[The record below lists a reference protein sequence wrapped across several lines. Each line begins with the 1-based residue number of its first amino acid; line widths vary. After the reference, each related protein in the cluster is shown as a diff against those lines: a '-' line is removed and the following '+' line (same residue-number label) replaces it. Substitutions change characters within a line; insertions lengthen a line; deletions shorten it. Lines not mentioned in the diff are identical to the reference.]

1 MSDPNPL
8 IFSSSFSSVDAT
20 VIGLA
25 KLNLVDDENLV
36 ENISCKLVVKGF
48 GWLDLVINTSLLTGP
63 QQDLLL
69 GIELGFPFLNYIDA
83 FFVGELGAFKMA
95 QSTAAAIDFK
105 TTTITVG

>member
-1 MSDPNPL
+1 MAGPNPL
-8 IFSSSFSSVDAT
+8 IFSSSFPSADAT

-48 GWLDLVINTSLLTGP
+48 GWVDLVINTSLLTGP

-69 GIELGFPFLNYIDA
+69 GMELGFPFLDYIDA
-83 FFVGELGAFKMA
+83 FFEGELGAFKMA
-95 QSTAAAIDFK
+95 QSSTAAIDFK
-105 TTTITVG
+105 TATLTVA